1 MPPRASNQAKL
12 WSQGTLLLT
21 FWEMFPHGVSN
32 TDHVILAAKSAKI
45 ADQAILK
52 MMEKGDE

>member
-21 FWEMFPHGVSN
+21 FLEMFPHGMSS
-32 TDHVILAAKSAKI
+32 TEHVILAAKSAKMV
-45 ADQAILK
+45 DQAILK